1 MHVGVAAQLFIMY
14 LANMCFIE
22 KLKSRKFFVIALF
35 LSIAFSI
42 VFKLIQVYITGIF
55 FLFLFLVS
63 IIFTKEIFSTLYYS
77 LITIMLYIYSDNI
90 VLMIVDFFFQG
101 KITNLFRFVIG
112 TILYI
117 VSVLLIK
124 YFTISILKIIN
135 SEKSFYKISS
145 AILMAT
151 FLFFYLSIVF
161 ERSLGDM
168 KLSMKVIN
176 NIYVL
181 LYGVVTVF
189 ICVSIGYLFIKE
201 YRINNRKKELDFL
214 EEYTRD
220 LEERYEEIRGFR
232 HDYQNILLSVESFIR
247 TNDMDSL
254 KKYFYKELRMPMYV
268 SNEVIDGLSRI
279 SDRPL
284 KSLISLKILLAQN
297 LNIKINLTVQN
308 RIAIL
313 NIYQIVLVRILGIVL
328 DNSIEEARDI
338 PNSSIDIEIYSNM
351 KNTIFVISNSANT
364 KNLDY
369 SSLGRKGY
377 TTKNGKDRG
386 WGLRNIE
393 KLIDSKPQ
401 KIFIET
407 KITDDKFIQI
417 ITIKSR

>member
-1 MHVGVAAQLFIMY
+1 MYVGVAAQLFIMY

-42 VFKLIQVYITGIF
+42 IFKLIQVYITGIF

-124 YFTISILKIIN
+124 HFTISILKIIN

-181 LYGVVTVF
+181 LYGAVTVF

-201 YRINNRKKELDFL
+201 YRFNNRKKELDFL

-232 HDYQNILLSVESFIR
+232 HDYQNILLSVEGFIR

-254 KKYFYKELRMPMYV
+254 KNYFYEELRMPMYV

-338 PNSSIDIEIYSNM
+338 PNSSIDIEIYNNM

-377 TTKNGKDRG
+377 TTKNGKGRG